1 MGPLGGD
8 LGYLVTFLCH
18 HSSVA
23 TAQPALKFC
32 AQPQATPCAP
42 LCLYCHLYLE
52 NDSTLLCHRDV
63 TNPLKTDMDLFIGA
77 IGLLQVPER
86 GLQRNSVLCGHSATA
101 VTYSDSRTKND
112 LMPSSLSESKNTAKP
127 FFCTNIRA
135 LWKRESR
142 ESQK

>member
-1 MGPLGGD
+1 MGYFPMPLLFCCYSTQD
-8 LGYLVTFLCH
+8 L
-18 HSSVA
+18 HSSFVHSLR
-23 TAQPALKFC
+23 QLLVL
-32 AQPQATPCAP
+32 PCAFTAIYI
-42 LCLYCHLYLE
+42 LR
-52 NDSTLLCHRDV
+52 TIALLCHRDV
-63 TNPLKTDMDLFIGA
+63 TNPLKIDMDLFIGA

-112 LMPSSLSESKNTAKP
+112 LMPSSLSESENTVKP

-135 LWKRESR
+135 LWERESR